1 MLSQR
6 EEEAMMRPT
15 GPSDATDALIPPRTG
30 QGSTVDG
37 TTPETLTRSPVL
49 LSVDRLH
56 KRFPVRIGLY
66 SKAYVSAVDNVSFTV
81 EAGTTL
87 GIVGESG
94 CGKSTTARLVVGLIA
109 PDAGTVAFE
118 GVDVQTLTGL
128 RQKTLR
134 RNMQMVFQDPYSA
147 LNPRMSIGESIAFPL
162 RAHGYSKSEQRE
174 RTGILLAQVGLHPN
188 HASYYPHQMSG
199 GQRQRVNIARA
210 LALEPRLVIAD
221 EAVSALD
228 KSVQAQVL
236 NLLTDLQEQL
246 KLTYIFISHDLNVV
260 QYVSDHVL
268 VMYLGQ
274 VVEHCTPEALYA
286 EPLHPYTKVL
296 LASIPD
302 VNPDQPPAAAFEGE
316 IPSAL
321 SPPSGC
327 RFRTRCATA
336 MPICTVERPPL
347 IQERPGHFVA
357 CHLYGP
363 SAPAGPGEEKTVA
376 AS

>member
-1 MLSQR
+1 MTRHTRHS
-6 EEEAMMRPT
+6 
-15 GPSDATDALIPPRTG
+15 GATDAWTAPRTG
-30 QGSTVDG
+30 WGNASGWATHA
-37 TTPETLTRSPVL
+37 PEPLTRSQVL
-49 LSVDRLH
+49 LRVDGLQ
-56 KRFPVRIGLY
+56 KRFPVRLGLC
-66 SKAYVSAVDNVSFTV
+66 SKAYVSAVDNVSVTV

-94 CGKSTTARLVVGLIA
+94 CGKSTTARLILGLTE

-118 GVDVQTLTGL
+118 GVDVQTLTGP
-128 RQKTLR
+128 RRKALR

-162 RAHGYSKSEQRE
+162 RVHGYSKSEQRE
-174 RTGILLAQVGLHPN
+174 RAKILLDQVGLHP
-188 HASYYPHQMSG
+188 HHVSYYPHQMSG

-236 NLLTDLQEQL
+236 NLLTDLQERLQ
-246 KLTYIFISHDLNVV
+246 LTYIFISHDLNVV

-302 VNPDQPPAAAFEGE
+302 VNPDQPPAAPLEGE
-316 IPSAL
+316 IPSPL

-327 RFRTRCATA
+327 RFRTRCAA
-336 MPICTVERPPL
+336 VMPICAAERPQM

-363 SAPAGPGEEKTVA
+363 SAPAGTGEEKTGA
-376 AS
+376 T